1 MLQICS
7 VTATI
12 VASPR
17 WRSARRHDTAFG
29 GGPRHVKMLGGPHDR
44 PALVDDTTSQHQ
56 PAPGSQNSVSWTT
69 KASCSLR

>member
-17 WRSARRHDTAFG
+17 WRSARRHQHTIGRFTTPSRRRQHASIGFLG
-29 GGPRHVKMLGGPHDR
+29 NHFQCRVGSALMLVTVGS
-44 PALVDDTTSQHQ
+44 TSSDPKH
-56 PAPGSQNSVSWTT
+56 
-69 KASCSLR
+69 